1 MNHQNN
7 DDGKTGIVF
16 IVDDEE
22 NVRVSLQRFLTSY
35 GYQTKAFASATE
47 FLKHPPLDGVGCM
60 ILDLQ
65 MPNMSGIELQQKL
78 ANSGIS
84 LPIVFLT
91 AQGDIPTSVKA
102 MKLGAED
109 FLPKMPDT
117 NELLEA
123 VERALNRSKQEFES
137 NEDLKHVQRTAAG
150 LTTRE
155 REVCECVISGMLNKQ
170 IASRLDIA
178 ERTVKAHRAKV
189 MQKFDVHSVPDLVRL
204 SEKAGIS
211 PVE

>member
-1 MNHQNN
+1 MNHQNL
-7 DDGKTGIVF
+7 DDKPVVF

-22 NVRVSLQRFLTSY
+22 IVRVSLQRFLASY
-35 GYQTKAFASATE
+35 GYETKAFASAIE
-47 FLKHPPLDGVGCM
+47 FLEHPPHNGVGCL

-65 MPNMSGIELQQKL
+65 MPNMSGIELQQQL
-78 ANSGIS
+78 ADSGSSI
-84 LPIVFLT
+84 PIVFLT
-91 AQGDIPTSVKA
+91 AHGDIPISVKA

-117 NELLEA
+117 DELLEA
-123 VERALNRSKQEFES
+123 VERALTRSKS
-137 NEDLKHVQRTAAG
+137 KVKINEDLKHVRQTAAN
-150 LTTRE
+150 LTPRE

-170 IASRLDIA
+170 IASRLEIA

-211 PVE
+211 PIE